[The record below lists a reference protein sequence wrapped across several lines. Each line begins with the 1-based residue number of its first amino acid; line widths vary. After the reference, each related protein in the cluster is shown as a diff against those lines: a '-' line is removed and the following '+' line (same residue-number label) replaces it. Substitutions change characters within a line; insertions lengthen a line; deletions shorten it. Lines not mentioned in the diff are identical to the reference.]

1 MYMRANVEIFLKGTA
16 GQDADGEWGRNV
28 GVEVGETRKVLGKGC
43 TPGSA
48 RFLGEERERKI
59 EVVDRVRYRR
69 RERGWSF
76 GRFVREGSV
85 LGSRNMV

>member
-1 MYMRANVEIFLKGTA
+1 MPGIGRRTSSAVENSKESGARMYMRANVEIFLKGTA

-48 RFLGEERERKI
+48 RFLGEE
-59 EVVDRVRYRR
+59 
-69 RERGWSF
+69 
-76 GRFVREGSV
+76 
-85 LGSRNMV
+85 